1 MTDIAN
7 IQSLALAAE
16 TVTNVSLHRVNADNA
31 TVGTAF
37 EPVTNLDA
45 APTRLA
51 SAGDGIEIDGAH
63 AEDTSAGVG
72 GREVTVKGLDTNFAI
87 KESTIATSGTT
98 PVENGVG
105 AWTFVNEMYVSSVGT
120 NLRTTGILTL
130 LDDAAGGSLGQIDAG
145 QVNMQNC
152 MWKVPAGHT
161 GYIHGFWY
169 NVLGV
174 AAPVGGVRFQLQL
187 SQHGLQGVVNSET
200 WEALAEVYMDEPDDA
215 IAVNE
220 STKSPGQQ
228 YFMFPGGPVVIPAKS
243 LVQLAALATS
253 TGASVTGGFN
263 IAIQGSGSGTTIT
276 ESV

>member
-7 IQSLALAAE
+7 IQSLAVAAE
-16 TVTNVSLHRVNADNA
+16 AVTNVSYHRVNADNA
-31 TVGTAF
+31 TVGTSF
-37 EPVTNLDA
+37 EPITNLDA

-51 SAGDGIEIDGAH
+51 SAGDGIEIDGAS
-63 AEDTSAGVG
+63 ATDTSAGAG

-105 AWTFVNEMYVSSVGT
+105 AWTFVNEMYVSSVGG
-120 NLRTTGILTL
+120 NLRTADVLTL

-187 SQHGLQGVVNSET
+187 SQHGLQGVVNSEV

-220 STKSPGQQ
+220 ATKSPGQQ
-228 YFMFPGGPVVIPAKS
+228 YFMFPGGPVIIPAKG

-253 TGASVTGGFN
+253 TGASVSGGFN
-263 IAIQGSGSGTTIT
+263 ITIQGSGSGTTIT
-276 ESV
+276 QS